1 MNIPN
6 LPAWYWPWGLHDAII
21 DQAIRCDRPQWIDGT
36 YYHNSL
42 TLSLDPRNA
51 LWDTTVSTITLLN
64 YKVLSDDFDPTG
76 CWWLSDTLRQVNSKY
91 LLEIQLGNYE
101 KHKAENKT
109 YTVRFTHCIVE
120 RLPKSARE

>member
-1 MNIPN
+1 MDNTN

-21 DQAIRCDRPQWIDGT
+21 VQVLRCDRPQCIDGT

-51 LWDTTVSTITLLN
+51 LWDTTVSTITMLN

-76 CWWLSDTLRQVNSKY
+76 CWWVSDALHQVDSKY
-91 LLEIQLGNYE
+91 LLNIQLGNYE
-101 KHKAENKT
+101 KHKAGNKT

>member
-1 MNIPN
+1 MDNTN
-6 LPAWYWPWGLHDAII
+6 LPAWYWPRGLHDAII
-21 DQAIRCDRPQWIDGT
+21 VQVLRCDRPQCIDGT

-51 LWDTTVSTITLLN
+51 LWDTTVSTITMLN

-76 CWWLSDTLRQVNSKY
+76 CWWVSDTLRQVDSKY
-91 LLEIQLGNYE
+91 LLNIQLGNYE
-101 KHKAENKT
+101 KHKAGNKT

-120 RLPKSARE
+120 RL

>member
-1 MNIPN
+1 MDNTN
-6 LPAWYWPWGLHDAII
+6 LPAWYWPRGLHDAII
-21 DQAIRCDRPQWIDGT
+21 VQVLRCDRPQCIGGT

-42 TLSLDPRNA
+42 TLSLDSRGA
-51 LWDTTVSTITLLN
+51 LWDTTVSTITMLN

-76 CWWLSDTLRQVNSKY
+76 CWWVSDTLRQVDSKY
-91 LLEIQLGNYE
+91 LLEIQLGSYE
-101 KHKAENKT
+101 KHKTENKT

>member
-1 MNIPN
+1 MDNAN

-21 DQAIRCDRPQWIDGT
+21 DQVLRCDRPQWIDGT

-42 TLSLDPRNA
+42 TLSLDSRNA

-76 CWWLSDTLRQVNSKY
+76 CWWLFDTLRQVNSKY
-91 LLEIQLGNYE
+91 LLEIQLENYE
-101 KHKAENKT
+101 KRKAENKT

-120 RLPKSARE
+120 RL